1 MTGRATAT
9 PCPGPEQCHPMI
21 PGFRRALTLTL
32 PPDVVPEMAGRRC
45 PSRSGGTSTRGLPLP
60 AAATGESRHSR
71 TGRSIAAAQAA
82 IASGNA
88 SRRAMATAFAK
99 EARRVHERGHL
110 SDQLI
115 ARATGAARST
125 VRGWLALRSEPTGR
139 RAERV
144 VELSALV
151 ERLVRV
157 MEPDYIPV
165 WLTKPLEALD
175 DEKPIE
181 LIARGDYVRVA
192 RLVSSL
198 EEPGA
203 A

>member
-1 MTGRATAT
+1 
-9 PCPGPEQCHPMI
+9 
-21 PGFRRALTLTL
+21 
-32 PPDVVPEMAGRRC
+32 
-45 PSRSGGTSTRGLPLP
+45 
-60 AAATGESRHSR
+60 
-71 TGRSIAAAQAA
+71 
-82 IASGNA
+82 
-88 SRRAMATAFAK
+88 MATAFAK

-125 VRGWLALRSEPTGR
+125 VRGWLTLRNEPTGR

-144 VELSALV
+144 AELSAIV
-151 ERLVRV
+151 ERLARILRP
-157 MEPDYIPV
+157 EYIPV

>member
-1 MTGRATAT
+1 MT
-9 PCPGPEQCHPMI
+9 
-21 PGFRRALTLTL
+21 
-32 PPDVVPEMAGRRC
+32 
-45 PSRSGGTSTRGLPLP
+45 
-60 AAATGESRHSR
+60 
-71 TGRSIAAAQAA
+71 
-82 IASGNA
+82 
-88 SRRAMATAFAK
+88 TAFAE

-125 VRGWLALRSEPTGR
+125 VRGWLALRNEPTGR
-139 RAERV
+139 HAERV
-144 VELSALV
+144 AELSAIV
-151 ERLVRV
+151 ERLARV
-157 MEPDYIPV
+157 MTPEYIPV

-175 DEKPIE
+175 HEKPIE
-181 LIARGDYVRVA
+181 LIARGDYARVA

>member
-1 MTGRATAT
+1 
-9 PCPGPEQCHPMI
+9 
-21 PGFRRALTLTL
+21 
-32 PPDVVPEMAGRRC
+32 
-45 PSRSGGTSTRGLPLP
+45 
-60 AAATGESRHSR
+60 
-71 TGRSIAAAQAA
+71 
-82 IASGNA
+82 
-88 SRRAMATAFAK
+88 MATAFAK

-125 VRGWLALRSEPTGR
+125 VRGWLALRSEPTGQ

-144 VELSALV
+144 AELSALV
-151 ERLVRV
+151 ERLAHI

-165 WLTKPLEALD
+165 WLTKPVEALD
-175 DEKPIE
+175 HEKPIE
-181 LIARGDYVRVA
+181 LIARGDYARVA

>member
-1 MTGRATAT
+1 MT
-9 PCPGPEQCHPMI
+9 
-21 PGFRRALTLTL
+21 
-32 PPDVVPEMAGRRC
+32 
-45 PSRSGGTSTRGLPLP
+45 
-60 AAATGESRHSR
+60 
-71 TGRSIAAAQAA
+71 
-82 IASGNA
+82 
-88 SRRAMATAFAK
+88 TAFAE

-125 VRGWLALRSEPTGR
+125 VRGWLALRNEPTGR

-144 VELSALV
+144 AELSAIV
-151 ERLVRV
+151 ERLARV
-157 MEPDYIPV
+157 MTPEYIPV

-175 DEKPIE
+175 HEKPIE
-181 LIARGDYVRVA
+181 LIARGDYARVA

>member
-1 MTGRATAT
+1 MT
-9 PCPGPEQCHPMI
+9 
-21 PGFRRALTLTL
+21 
-32 PPDVVPEMAGRRC
+32 
-45 PSRSGGTSTRGLPLP
+45 
-60 AAATGESRHSR
+60 
-71 TGRSIAAAQAA
+71 
-82 IASGNA
+82 
-88 SRRAMATAFAK
+88 TAFAK
-99 EARRVHERGHL
+99 EALRIHERGHL

-144 VELSALV
+144 AELSALV
-151 ERLVRV
+151 ERLARV
-157 MEPDYIPV
+157 MQPEHIPV
-165 WLTKPLEALD
+165 WLTKPLEALED
-175 DEKPIE
+175 DKPIE
-181 LIARGDYVRVA
+181 VIARGEYIRVA

>member
-1 MTGRATAT
+1 LKLRPDGRLRDR
-9 PCPGPEQCHPMI
+9 M
-21 PGFRRALTLTL
+21 LT
-32 PPDVVPEMAGRRC
+32 
-45 PSRSGGTSTRGLPLP
+45 
-60 AAATGESRHSR
+60 ESR
-71 TGRSIAAAQAA
+71 RSPILDRETADV
-82 IASGNA
+82 
-88 SRRAMATAFAK
+88 MATAFAK

-125 VRGWLALRSEPTGR
+125 VRGWLALRSEPTGQ

-144 VELSALV
+144 AELSALV
-151 ERLVRV
+151 ERLARI

-165 WLTKPLEALD
+165 WLTKPVEALD
-175 DEKPIE
+175 NEKPIE

>member
-1 MTGRATAT
+1 
-9 PCPGPEQCHPMI
+9 
-21 PGFRRALTLTL
+21 
-32 PPDVVPEMAGRRC
+32 
-45 PSRSGGTSTRGLPLP
+45 
-60 AAATGESRHSR
+60 
-71 TGRSIAAAQAA
+71 
-82 IASGNA
+82 
-88 SRRAMATAFAK
+88 MATAFAK
-99 EARRVHERGHL
+99 EAVRIHERGHL

-115 ARATGAARST
+115 GRATGAAPST

-144 VELSALV
+144 AELSAIV

-157 MEPDYIPV
+157 MPPDYIPV

-181 LIARGDYVRVA
+181 VIARGDYVRVA

-198 EEPGA
+198 EERGA

>member
-1 MTGRATAT
+1 MVTAY
-9 PCPGPEQCHPMI
+9 
-21 PGFRRALTLTL
+21 
-32 PPDVVPEMAGRRC
+32 
-45 PSRSGGTSTRGLPLP
+45 
-60 AAATGESRHSR
+60 
-71 TGRSIAAAQAA
+71 
-82 IASGNA
+82 
-88 SRRAMATAFAK
+88 AK
-99 EARRVHERGHL
+99 EVLRAHKQGHL

-125 VRGWLALRSEPTGR
+125 VRGWLAQRSEPTGP

-144 VELSALV
+144 VELSAIV
-151 ERLVRV
+151 ERLARV
-157 MEPDYIPV
+157 MGPGYIPV
-165 WLTKPLEALD
+165 WLTKPLEALN

-181 LIARGDYVRVA
+181 LIARGEYRRVA

>member
-1 MTGRATAT
+1 M
-9 PCPGPEQCHPMI
+9 
-21 PGFRRALTLTL
+21 
-32 PPDVVPEMAGRRC
+32 
-45 PSRSGGTSTRGLPLP
+45 PS
-60 AAATGESRHSR
+60 
-71 TGRSIAAAQAA
+71 
-82 IASGNA
+82 
-88 SRRAMATAFAK
+88 AFAK

-144 VELSALV
+144 AELSALV

>member
-1 MTGRATAT
+1 
-9 PCPGPEQCHPMI
+9 
-21 PGFRRALTLTL
+21 
-32 PPDVVPEMAGRRC
+32 
-45 PSRSGGTSTRGLPLP
+45 
-60 AAATGESRHSR
+60 
-71 TGRSIAAAQAA
+71 
-82 IASGNA
+82 
-88 SRRAMATAFAK
+88 MATAFAK

-110 SDQLI
+110 SDRLI

-125 VRGWLALRSEPTGR
+125 VRGWLAMRSEPTGQ

-144 VELSALV
+144 AELSALV
-151 ERLVRV
+151 ERLARI
-157 MEPDYIPV
+157 MRANDIPV

-181 LIARGDYVRVA
+181 LIARGDYLRVA
-192 RLVSSL
+192 RLISNL

>member
-1 MTGRATAT
+1 
-9 PCPGPEQCHPMI
+9 
-21 PGFRRALTLTL
+21 
-32 PPDVVPEMAGRRC
+32 MA
-45 PSRSGGTSTRGLPLP
+45 SV
-60 AAATGESRHSR
+60 
-71 TGRSIAAAQAA
+71 
-82 IASGNA
+82 
-88 SRRAMATAFAK
+88 FAK

-125 VRGWLALRSEPTGR
+125 VRGWLALRSEPTGQ

-144 VELSALV
+144 AELSALI

-175 DEKPIE
+175 HQKPIE
-181 LIARGDYVRVA
+181 LIARGDYARVA

>member
-1 MTGRATAT
+1 
-9 PCPGPEQCHPMI
+9 
-21 PGFRRALTLTL
+21 
-32 PPDVVPEMAGRRC
+32 
-45 PSRSGGTSTRGLPLP
+45 
-60 AAATGESRHSR
+60 
-71 TGRSIAAAQAA
+71 
-82 IASGNA
+82 
-88 SRRAMATAFAK
+88 MATAFAR

-125 VRGWLALRSEPTGR
+125 VRGWLALRSEPSGQ

-144 VELSALV
+144 AELSALV
-151 ERLVRV
+151 ERLARV

-165 WLTKPLEALD
+165 WLTKPVDALD
-175 DEKPIE
+175 HEKPIE
-181 LIARGDYVRVA
+181 LIARGDYARVA

-198 EEPGA
+198 EESGA